1 LQNYQ
6 SKSQQKKATTQV
18 KTATAPI
25 SKTQTKSTSQS
36 TNKSTTTLPK
46 VYWKPYA
53 SPKYHYT
60 IKVLSSFTK
69 TTATG
74 RNIDMKFV
82 AKDSTNILVNVSPK
96 TSDEYGKNGHDYSR
110 QMFEDM
116 YKQYNLTTR
125 IVETKKTYLA
135 GEKAFKLV
143 YYNPIN
149 NTKAI
154 EYYFYKGSNAFVIT
168 ATTKSA
174 QFSNY
179 EGLFMESIKSNSF

>member
-1 LQNYQ
+1 
-6 SKSQQKKATTQV
+6 
-18 KTATAPI
+18 
-25 SKTQTKSTSQS
+25 
-36 TNKSTTTLPK
+36 
-46 VYWKPYA
+46 
-53 SPKYHYT
+53 
-60 IKVLSSFTK
+60 
-69 TTATG
+69 
-74 RNIDMKFV
+74 MKFV